1 LLPVL
6 YSPEEIIMATKK
18 TRKRKLVLGEC
29 PNQSNDGKPYKL
41 WEFLPL
47 LKDKVFARFFL
58 DLLKRAEEN
67 EQDAIACVNS
77 YLEPSEQELQDL
89 GIPASQWGSLRRC
102 TDSGL
107 LVVVT
112 AKQNA

>member
-1 LLPVL
+1 
-6 YSPEEIIMATKK
+6 MAAKK
-18 TRKRKLVLGEC
+18 KRKKRLLGEC

-47 LKDKVFARFFL
+47 LKDKTFARFFL

-67 EQDAIACVNS
+67 EQEAIDCVNS
-77 YLEPSEQELQDL
+77 YLEPTTTELQEL
-89 GIPASQWGSLRRC
+89 GIPASQWSSMRRC

-112 AKQNA
+112 AKQNS